1 MSNGFAPHE
10 YDYYENFLENFRA
23 LVRKSETESL
33 VRCPD
38 PERRHSNGDENPSL
52 SVGLGQ
58 NGRGPMIKMNCLSQG
73 CPKEKILSSIGLGF
87 KDLYPPSIRANGSR
101 GTNGSAKAEAK
112 VETARGE
119 VPGCTLEAYAK
130 YKNLPVEFLT
140 SDEVALEQTT
150 YAGKPAVLIPY
161 ADSEGNI
168 VLHRFR
174 TGLEKPKKGP
184 DTRMRNEKGKSP
196 ILYGLHRLEKAL
208 DAGYA
213 LLVEGESD
221 AHVLWYR
228 GEPAISV
235 PGAKNWRGE
244 WAEHLLE
251 IPKILVCVEPD
262 AAGEDLWHKVSSC
275 PSLSGRLAKVV
286 FQTAL

>member
-10 YDYYENFLENFRA
+10 YDYYENFLKNFRA

-38 PERRHSNGDENPSL
+38 LEGRHSNGDENPSL
-52 SVGLGQ
+52 SIGLGQ
-58 NGRGPMIKMNCLSQG
+58 NGKGPMIKMNCLSQG
-73 CPKEKILSSIGLGF
+73 CPKEEILSSIGLGF
-87 KDLYPPSIRANGSR
+87 IDLYTPSIRANGSR
-101 GTNGSAKAEAK
+101 GTNGSAKAET
-112 VETARGE
+112 VGGE
-119 VPGCTLEAYAK
+119 LPGCTLEAYAR
-130 YKNLPVEFLT
+130 YKNLPVEFLA

-161 ADSEGNI
+161 ADSEGEI
-168 VLHRFR
+168 VLYRFR
-174 TGLEKPKKGP
+174 TGLEKPKNGP

-196 ILYGLHRLEKAL
+196 ILYGLHRLEEAL
-208 DAGYA
+208 EAGYV

-221 AHVLWYR
+221 AHVLWYH

-244 WAEHLLE
+244 WAEHLFG
-251 IPKILVCVEPD
+251 ISKILVCVEPD
-262 AAGEDLWHKVSSC
+262 AAGEDLWHEVSSC

-286 FQTAL
+286 FQSAL

>member
-1 MSNGFAPHE
+1 MPNGFAPHE
-10 YDYYENFLENFRA
+10 YDYYEDFLENFRA
-23 LVRKSETESL
+23 PVRKSNTESL

-38 PERRHSNGDENPSL
+38 PKGQHSNGDENPSL

-73 CPKEKILSSIGLGF
+73 CPKEEILSSVGLGF
-87 KDLYPPSIRANGSR
+87 RDLYPPPVGANGSRRANGSA
-101 GTNGSAKAEAK
+101 NAEAKAET
-112 VETARGE
+112 VGGE

-140 SDEVALEQTT
+140 SDEVALEQTN

-168 VLHRFR
+168 VLRRFR

-196 ILYGLHRLEKAL
+196 ILYGLHRLEEAL
-208 DAGYA
+208 EAGYV

-221 AHVLWYR
+221 AHVLWFH
-228 GEPAISV
+228 GEPAIGV
-235 PGAKNWRGE
+235 PGAKNWRVE
-244 WAEHLLE
+244 WAEYLLG

-262 AAGEDLWHKVSSC
+262 AAGKDLWHEVSSC
-275 PSLSGRLAKVV
+275 PSLSGRLARVV
-286 FQTAL
+286 FQNAL